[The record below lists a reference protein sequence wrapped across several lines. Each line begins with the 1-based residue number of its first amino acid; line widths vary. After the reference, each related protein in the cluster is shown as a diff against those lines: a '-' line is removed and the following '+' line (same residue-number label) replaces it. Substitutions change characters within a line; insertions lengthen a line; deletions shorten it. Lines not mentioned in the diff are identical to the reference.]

1 MFEETLNKQRKEQ
14 FAPTEHELPTTVQL
28 LQNAGHLK
36 ITPYSYE
43 GKVAVKIEAK
53 ELIYAPQLLEFL
65 QRCHIPCCIKA
76 INGSDILHPTGVI
89 LYDDQVVEGK
99 IIKLSINC
107 EPDCSGNITEVVVKI
122 YNFPAY

>member
-1 MFEETLNKQRKEQ
+1 MFEEYLNKQRAEQ
-14 FAPTEHELPTTVQL
+14 FAPIEEELPRAVQL

-53 ELIYAPQLLEFL
+53 ELIYAPQLLYFL
-65 QRCHIPCCIKA
+65 QTKGIPCCIKA
-76 INGSDILHPTGVI
+76 VEGNDIQHPTGII
-89 LYDDQVVEGK
+89 LYDDQVIGDK
-99 IIKLSINC
+99 IVKLSINC